1 MYLKLFSKSIL
12 SLRSKCSFSIPVS
25 TIATL
30 IPLPLNSSQTG
41 VTLISSPKDA
51 GDFAP
56 LL

>member
-1 MYLKLFSKSIL
+1 M
-12 SLRSKCSFSIPVS
+12 PVS